1 MKSFVGKGILLVAS
15 ALAGAPFAFAEEHLG
30 RSQSPLISDVVVTE
44 DQQEQLGLLQLTA
57 NGRGCSA
64 TLITNDW
71 VLTAAHCLDAAAMR
85 MPASAQVNGNWGPAR
100 AQFGNADYIYRS
112 WGLNDSGGMYD
123 FALLHLP
130 RGLRVHG
137 TTTGYVRELSDISI
151 SDMLDVNVAV
161 YGRGMNTLAFKNQ
174 QTNVDMQ
181 STGDN
186 QFRSFVF
193 TVKRL
198 EPNLF
203 WFPKGEKGEMVG
215 GGDSGG
221 PSFEVTRGS
230 PRIAGVHALCHTDC
244 LAGHQC
250 PASDSW
256 TWVSNIRECGDAP
269 VGNFRGAIYG
279 LMKQAWNPALPV
291 QTLQMLHAE
300 AEVQKELLLGQLD
313 TLPWD
318 YVRRTAQFACRN
330 RGFDSGFFDG
340 NYQAGVR
347 YQMRCL
353 NASTGA
359 WFDALPPDML
369 RINEKFTTIVNLGWA
384 QGARAAGEL
393 CKNRNPAF
401 VAGMLTGFE
410 AKSSNPGGFAD
421 LRDGV
426 WCFNNSSATWIDAS
440 VGEFSA
446 QGTPIGDLN
455 TIGWAPAARAAA
467 QYCRRKNFP
476 AGGFFNG
483 HQLNDKR
490 GVICLGQNSLI
501 SDRASAMTD
510 TTSYAGAARAQA
522 QTEATRAASAGLPRG
537 ARVTQSATVGR
548 QSAVIAALGAA
559 QASSAAA
566 VPVIT
571 PAPGA
576 TNFYAI
582 DGKGALIRYSHNLP
596 ETGSVPNASVAAVSG
611 WSAYDAVIP
620 AGGNHLYARA
630 GNGDLLWF
638 QHNPGDAANPWNGPV
653 KVGHGWQSFTQII
666 GGGNGVIY
674 AIAPDGSLQ
683 WYRHA
688 GFATGDPNSWLGP
701 TQVGTGWGD
710 FRNVFSSGEGVL
722 YAVTKDGKLMVY
734 HHLDPANGAM
744 RWSGP
749 VQVGTGWSGF
759 AQLFSAGNGVIYGLA
774 TDGKLSYY
782 RHLTWNA
789 PAPTFKWV
797 GPVPAGVGL
806 DPAMKVTPLLP

>member
-1 MKSFVGKGILLVAS
+1 MKSIVGSGILLAV
-15 ALAGAPFAFAEEHLG
+15 LTIAGTPFALAEEHLG
-30 RSQSPLISDVVVTE
+30 TSQSPLISNVVVTE

-85 MPASAQVNGNWGPAR
+85 MPNNAQLNGNWGPTR

-112 WGLNDSGGMYD
+112 WGLNDAGGMYD

-130 RGLRVHG
+130 RGMRVNG
-137 TTTGYVRELSDISI
+137 TTTGYVRELTDISI

-161 YGRGMNTLAFKNQ
+161 YGRGMNTLAFKNTK
-174 QTNVDMQ
+174 TNVDMQ

-203 WFPKGEKGEMVG
+203 WFPKGENGEMVG

-318 YVRRTAQFACRN
+318 YVRRAAQIACRN

-340 NYQAGVR
+340 KYQAGVR
-347 YQMRCL
+347 YQMRCV

-369 RINEKFTTIVNLGWA
+369 RINEKFSTIVDLGWA
-384 QGARAAGEL
+384 HGARAASEL
-393 CKNRNPAF
+393 CKNRDPGYI
-401 VAGMLTGFE
+401 AGMLTGFE
-410 AKSSNPGGFAD
+410 AKSQPHGGFAD

-426 WCFNNSSATWIDAS
+426 WCFNGSSATWFDSTQNELA
-440 VGEFSA
+440 A

-455 TIGWAPAARAAA
+455 NTGWAPAARAAA
-467 QYCRRKNFP
+467 EYCRRKHYP

-483 HQLNDKR
+483 YQLNDRR
-490 GVICLGQNSLI
+490 GVICLGRNSLV
-501 SDRASAMTD
+501 SDGVKADTAS
-510 TTSYAGAARAQA
+510 SYGAARAQVGDSRS
-522 QTEATRAASAGLPRG
+522 ATTASALPRG
-537 ARVTQSATVGR
+537 ALVTQSATVGR
-548 QSAVIAALGAA
+548 PSAAIAALGAA
-559 QASSAAA
+559 QQPSAAA
-566 VPVIT
+566 
-571 PAPGA
+571 APTQA
-576 TNFYAI
+576 PSVTTFYAV

-596 ETGSVPNASVAAVSG
+596 EDGSAPNPSVAAVAG
-611 WSAYDAVIP
+611 WNVYNAVIP
-620 AGGNHLYARA
+620 AGGNRLYARA
-630 GNGDLLWF
+630 ANGDLLWF
-638 QHNPGDAANPWNGPV
+638 QHSPGNAANPWSGPV
-653 KVGHGWQSFTQII
+653 KVGNGWQSFKQII

-674 AIAPDGSLQ
+674 AIAPDGSLM

-688 GFATGDPNSWLGP
+688 GFATGDPNAWVGP
-701 TQVGTGWGD
+701 TKVGTGWGN
-710 FRNVFSSGEGVL
+710 FRNVFSSGDGVI
-722 YAVTKDGKLMVY
+722 YAVTQDGKLMVY
-734 HHLDPANGAM
+734 HHLDPVNGSM

-749 VQVGTGWSGF
+749 VQVGTGWGGF
-759 AQLFSAGNGVIYGLA
+759 AQLYSAGNGVIYGLA

-789 PAPTFKWV
+789 ATPTFEWA

-806 DPAMKVTPLLP
+806 DPAARITPLLP